1 MICVE
6 KKFDAGPKEIHQR
19 EFVEQLKKLDN
30 NGNATDADNDQ
41 SMFVLQKTI
50 AEKIKE
56 TRLNFLTKKQE
67 LI

>member
-6 KKFDAGPKEIHQR
+6 KNFDAGPKEIHQR
-19 EFVEQLKKLDN
+19 EFVEQLKKLFN

-41 SMFVLQKTI
+41 SMFVLTI
-50 AEKIKE
+50 VEKIKE